1 MILGGLSVKV
11 EDVIE
16 PELKKFLEEVFK
28 KTGST
33 PSDKISS
40 ENALNDGFFNIFGNK
55 AACRVIASDHIDCK
69 DRSIQYSVEI
79 YHSNRIDFIERVK
92 QNRKELFFV
101 ISFQEGNKKYSIVV
115 NSADSM
121 YFANYEVTVY
131 VSRSKIAHYILSI
144 LTKQEEYDFIDNLMS
159 NAISIVNHHTKFK
172 TSISDGK
179 KEFLSIIS
187 DVVNTGNVK

>member
-1 MILGGLSVKV
+1 MVDKLAMKV

-28 KTGST
+28 KIEDT

-40 ENALNDGFFNIFGNK
+40 EKALNDGFFNIFGNK
-55 AACRVIASDHIDCK
+55 AACRVIGVNHIDYK
-69 DRSIQYSVEI
+69 DRSIQYSIEI
-79 YHSNRIDFIERVK
+79 YYSNRIGFTERTR

-101 ISFQEGNKKYSIVV
+101 ISFREGNKKYSIVV

-131 VSRSKIAHYILSI
+131 VSHSKIAHYILSA
-144 LTKQEEYDFIDNLMS
+144 LTKKEEYDLIDNLM
-159 NAISIVNHHTKFK
+159 NKANNVVNHVKFK
-172 TSISDGK
+172 IDINDSK
-179 KEFLSIIS
+179 NEFLSIIS

>member
-1 MILGGLSVKV
+1 MLGGLNVKV

-28 KTGST
+28 KIGST

-40 ENALNDGFFNIFGNK
+40 ENVLNDGFFNIFGNK
-55 AACRVIASDHIDCK
+55 AACRIIAADHIDYK

-79 YHSNRIDFIERVK
+79 YHSNRIDFTERTK

-101 ISFQEGNKKYSIVV
+101 ISFHEGNKKYSIVV

-121 YFANYEVTVY
+121 YFANYEVAVY
-131 VSRSKIAHYILSI
+131 VSRSKIAHYILSA
-144 LTKQEEYDFIDNLMS
+144 LTKKEEYDFIDNLM
-159 NAISIVNHHTKFK
+159 NKANNVVNHVSFK
-172 TSISDGK
+172 IDINDSK
-179 KEFLSIIS
+179 NEFLSIIS
-187 DVVNTGNVK
+187 DVINTGNTK

>member
-1 MILGGLSVKV
+1 MLGGLSVKV

-28 KTGST
+28 KIGST

-55 AACRVIASDHIDCK
+55 AACRVIAADHIDYK

-79 YHSNRIDFIERVK
+79 YHSNRIDFIERAK

-101 ISFQEGNKKYSIVV
+101 ISFHEGNKKYSIVV
-115 NSADSM
+115 NSIDSM
-121 YFANYEVTVY
+121 YFANYEVIVY

-159 NAISIVNHHTKFK
+159 NAISIVNHHIKFK
-172 TSISDGK
+172 TGISDGK